1 MYCRAISTQAY
12 EGEGIYQIFERTNVN
27 GNRFENCPNPK
38 PRGTYTKFLDH
49 TSAAPIAPHE
59 IPYRALLRH
68 PKGPANPETLGSM
81 LLAGTKT
88 SSIKIIPVCDA
99 LRENFPSI
107 YIRNE
112 IVNFFPVVNFRSTCQ
127 QYYIYLP

>member
-1 MYCRAISTQAY
+1 MSTQAY
-12 EGEGIYQIFERTNVN
+12 GREGIYQIFERTNVN
-27 GNRFENCPNPK
+27 GNRFDNWPNPK
-38 PRGTYTKFLDH
+38 TPGTTYAIFLYH

-68 PKGPANPETLGSM
+68 PKGPANPETLGNM

-107 YIRNE
+107 
-112 IVNFFPVVNFRSTCQ
+112 
-127 QYYIYLP
+127 

>member
-12 EGEGIYQIFERTNVN
+12 DSEGIYQIFERTKVIR
-27 GNRFENCPNPK
+27 NRFKNWPNPK
-38 PRGTYTKFLDH
+38 ARVTYAKCPYH

-81 LLAGTKT
+81 LVAGTKT

-107 YIRNE
+107 
-112 IVNFFPVVNFRSTCQ
+112 
-127 QYYIYLP
+127 